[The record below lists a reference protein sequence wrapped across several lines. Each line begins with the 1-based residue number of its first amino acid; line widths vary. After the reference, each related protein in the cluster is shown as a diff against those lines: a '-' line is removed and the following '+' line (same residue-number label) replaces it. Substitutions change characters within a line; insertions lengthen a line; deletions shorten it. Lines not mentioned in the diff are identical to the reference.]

1 MPHSFGRVISSL
13 KSSLMDRFCEYSRIE
28 LVTVFLIGSQFGLYF
43 LGIGPVVSV
52 VAAVVLFVFWLI
64 DFAVEKEISLAPLN
78 MIWGVASILLLFI
91 TVVNY
96 YQSGSGGTYML
107 RWVFSFF
114 AAAVCLM
121 VGGQIRPS
129 LLQFAS
135 RILGVQVLLFTC
147 VFMLLAVWGMDFHY
161 RSWVPNWRNVL
172 PEEYFFVHS
181 MEMGT
186 DTFPRAVGF
195 TPYATY
201 GGFVGVMGLLSS
213 GFQSDS
219 KLSLLGSLGWAA
231 LVLASFARTSY
242 IACIIALSILFF
254 LVVPFRLR
262 LLSVAIGC
270 FLVAVWM
277 GDVMHLFREGYYF
290 VENLRPDSSAV
301 RKELGFL
308 GYGEWRYGGELLT
321 GRGSTIEAGSIV
333 KHMPVG
339 THGTLYSTLL
349 IRGLLGLLIVLAGAW
364 LILVEVLRYPSGAV
378 RNAVVACLGA
388 LAISAISENI
398 EALCQYGWFAFLF
411 IGTLTHK
418 QHETYFS

>member
-1 MPHSFGRVISSL
+1 MSRLS
-13 KSSLMDRFCEYSRIE
+13 EYSRIE
-28 LVTVFLIGSQFGLYF
+28 LVAVLFIGSQFILYF
-43 LGIGPVVSV
+43 LGIGPVASV
-52 VAAVVLFVFWLI
+52 IAATALLALWLI
-64 DFAVEKEISLAPLN
+64 DFAVEKEISLDPLN

-96 YQSGSGGTYML
+96 YQSGSGGTYMF

-129 LLQFAS
+129 VLQFAS
-135 RILGVQVLLFTC
+135 RVLGTQVLLFTC
-147 VFMLLAVWGMDFHY
+147 VFMLLAIWGMDFHY
-161 RSWVPNWRNVL
+161 RSWLPNWRNVL

-186 DTFPRAVGF
+186 DVLPRAVGF

-201 GGFVGVMGLLSS
+201 GGFVGVVGLLSS

-219 KLSLLGSLGWAA
+219 KLSWLGSLGWAV

-242 IACIIALSILFF
+242 IACIIALGILFF

-262 LLSVAIGC
+262 VLTIAISC
-270 FLVAVWM
+270 FLVAAWM
-277 GDVMHLFREGYYF
+277 GDAMQLLRDGYYF

-301 RKELGFL
+301 RNELAFL

-321 GRGSTIEAGSIV
+321 GRGSTIEAGSVV

-349 IRGLLGLLIVLAGAW
+349 IRGLLGLVIILAGAW
-364 LILVEVLRYPSGAV
+364 LIFVEVLRYPSSAV
-378 RNAVVACLGA
+378 RNAVIACLGA
-388 LAISAISENI
+388 IAVSAVSENI

-411 IGTLTHK
+411 VGTLTHK
-418 QHETYFS
+418 QHETHFS